1 MFQTQSVICFIVC
14 FALFY
19 QFYVLNVFNGGQPLS
34 EGEIVAQLEKLINSS
49 TPSEEPVGVLTGAE
63 RTFWSK
69 QRKRLLRGT

>member
-1 MFQTQSVICFIVC
+1 
-14 FALFY
+14 
-19 QFYVLNVFNGGQPLS
+19 VFNGSQPLS

-49 TPSEEPVGVLTGAE
+49 APSEEPVGVLTGAE